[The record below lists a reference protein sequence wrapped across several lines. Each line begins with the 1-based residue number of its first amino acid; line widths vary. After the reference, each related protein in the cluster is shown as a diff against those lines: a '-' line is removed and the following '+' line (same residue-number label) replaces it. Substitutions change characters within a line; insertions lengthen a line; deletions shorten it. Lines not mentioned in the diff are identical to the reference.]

1 MSADKTNKTGNQ
13 AALPAQPNLS
23 LIKGILCLQTMVFE
37 GRPIGTRELARKLN
51 FGHTC
56 VNRLMGTLA
65 SIGLAEKNTER
76 KYQAGAGIHVL
87 AAQSLQSSHLLVCA
101 LPHIRALMDEK
112 LIVSL
117 GVLWRKHVC
126 YLFHGNNQNA
136 LENGIGASKPFPVFK
151 SSIGVAILASLDQNA
166 AQRMMFQRP
175 DRLGKNEMKLLN
187 SCISAAK
194 KNGYA
199 SVLHSPSSATIAIA
213 IGQPPIAGLAF
224 AGINLLNIKDKNGYL
239 KRLSGRLSEAAGR
252 IEADLRE
259 TTHIRR

>member
-1 MSADKTNKTGNQ
+1 MGSQ
-13 AALPAQPNLS
+13 AVLPAQPNLS

-87 AAQSLQSSHLLVCA
+87 AAQSLQSSRLLICA

-136 LENGIGASKPFPVFK
+136 LENGIGASEPFPAFK
-151 SSIGVAILASLDQNA
+151 SSIGVAILAALKRNT
-166 AQRMMFQRP
+166 AQYLMRQTP
-175 DRLGKNEMKLLN
+175 DRLSKNEMKLL
-187 SCISAAK
+187 SSRIKAAR

-199 SVLHSPSSATIAIA
+199 LVSHNPSLATIAVA
-213 IGQPPIAGLAF
+213 IGRPPIAGLAF
-224 AGINLLNIKDKNGYL
+224 AGINLLEIKDREFYL
-239 KRLSGRLSEAAGR
+239 KRLSVRLSETAGR
-252 IEADLRE
+252 IEADLCE